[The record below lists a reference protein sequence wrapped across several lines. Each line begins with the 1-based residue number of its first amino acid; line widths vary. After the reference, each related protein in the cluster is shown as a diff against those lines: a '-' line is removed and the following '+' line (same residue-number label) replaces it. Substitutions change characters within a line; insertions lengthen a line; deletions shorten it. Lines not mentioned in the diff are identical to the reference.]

1 MLNIKTIISF
11 LIFLSII
18 FSNKNFNLISKT
30 ETQISVGFKLENYSI
45 DKIDG
50 EDFIFLDGK
59 SSSIDENLLFS
70 TFINIDPDL
79 EYNILFDQSSIN
91 SYNFQNNS
99 YATNLSE
106 SYYDIKEHFMRGRKI
121 IELIINPFRFNND
134 LNKVGVIDEISI
146 NIEL

>member
-1 MLNIKTIISF
+1 M
-11 LIFLSII
+11 
-18 FSNKNFNLISKT
+18 ISKT

-91 SYNFQNNS
+91 SYNFQN
-99 YATNLSE
+99 
-106 SYYDIKEHFMRGRKI
+106 K
-121 IELIINPFRFNND
+121 
-134 LNKVGVIDEISI
+134 
-146 NIEL
+146 